1 MSTEEQLF
9 DFLEIPKE
17 KRDSDLIPANHKTR
31 QQWQKAVEQLVL
43 SLRNRFGQLT
53 FGLSEAEISV
63 HYHLPVHRFVKL
75 VEQNLGFPDE

>member
-1 MSTEEQLF
+1 MSIEEWLF
-9 DFLEIPKE
+9 EFLEIPKE
-17 KRDSDLIPANHKTR
+17 CRNSNLIPANEKTR

>member
-1 MSTEEQLF
+1 MSINERLFEFLQIPQEQ
-9 DFLEIPKE
+9 
-17 KRDSDLIPANHKTR
+17 RDPDLIPANHKTR
-31 QQWQKAVEQLVL
+31 QEWQKAVEQLVL